1 MTINFIPFW
10 YNKKAEVNVTWN
22 SKKMNK
28 IFSDERKLIV
38 KFGATIAKKVQLRIW
53 EMQQVDDLRQL
64 SLYPPAGLHELKG
77 QYAGLFAVALTG
89 NWRLIVQGFDE
100 QGTSTTQ
107 LETIVN
113 VVIVEVIDYH

>member
-10 YNKKAEVNVTWN
+10 YNKEAEVNVTWN
-22 SKKMNK
+22 SKKMNQ

>member
-1 MTINFIPFW
+1 MTMNFIPFW
-10 YNKKAEVNVTWN
+10 YNEEAEVNVTWN

-100 QGTSTTQ
+100 QGTSTTR

>member
-1 MTINFIPFW
+1 MTMNFIPFW
-10 YNKKAEVNVTWN
+10 YNEEAEVNVTWN

-64 SLYPPAGLHELKG
+64 SLYPPAGLHELKR

>member
-1 MTINFIPFW
+1 MAMNFIPFW
-10 YNKKAEVNVTWN
+10 YNEKAEVNVTWN

>member
-10 YNKKAEVNVTWN
+10 YNEEAEVNVTWN

>member
-1 MTINFIPFW
+1 MTMNFIPFW
-10 YNKKAEVNVTWN
+10 YNEEAEVNVTWN